1 MFKKLPWLVMLLLS
15 VQFLGAEIIEEIQVE
30 GNKKVSRETVQFYIK
45 SRQGGIYDEDRLKED
60 FRVLWETG
68 FFENIRI
75 ESTNGSSGKI
85 VHFILAENPL
95 ISSVTYKTSKK
106 VKESDIT
113 QKLQDNNITIQAFSY
128 YSPAKIRK
136 AKKIITD
143 MLLEKGFNQAS
154 VNIDEKIENGQ
165 VALTIQV
172 DAGPKTRVYTAV
184 FPGLDEKLISP
195 GFLRR
200 GMKNN
205 QSHSLLSAIMSKDVY
220 KQEKISEDLEEV
232 RLRLQQKGY
241 LEAKVGS
248 PELGWATQKT
258 VFGKAQKMLVLTVP
272 VEMGPRYRIGNITIE
287 GNKVIRGDFL
297 KQMIALKKGDVFNIK
312 KRNKAVE
319 DIQKFYGSLGYFYAQ
334 VAPHENLDPVKQIA
348 DLTINVQENEVVYL
362 GKLEFTGNTFTK
374 DHVIRREWFLRE
386 GRRLNINA
394 LEDSIKRMKQLGL
407 VTVEKMPEIKP
418 DPQDPQKINIT
429 ADVKE
434 VNRQM
439 INFNVGYSGYEGW
452 FVALGYSTQNFLGM
466 GETFSLNL
474 QQGTIAKTYQF
485 AFTEPYLFNSQASFG
500 IDISK
505 TYYRYPNLY
514 TRQGEGFNVSTATRF
529 WKFWGAS
536 LIYSWENISISDV
549 NEAYSQNSYY
559 SSYYAEGKRV
569 VSAFAPTVYYSTVD
583 SPIFPTSG
591 SKFLVSYRY
600 TGGFLGGDIYSHK
613 VKLEF
618 VKFQPLWSNHVLGVH
633 AVYEGIQPFGVDAS
647 GADRVIPFYEKF
659 FLGGERSIR
668 GFEIYTIGPRN
679 ANGAVI
685 GGTKSLYLNLE
696 YAIPLTQQFS
706 FVFFYD
712 VGNTYDSG
720 VPVKLNDMYQSTG
733 LELKIFIPMLN
744 VPFRLIFAYNHRLLN
759 PDDQHFVFR
768 FAVGPSFY

>member
-1 MFKKLPWLVMLLLS
+1 MLKKLPWLLVLLLA
-15 VQFLGAEIIEEIQVE
+15 VQFLGAEVIEEIQIE

-45 SRQGGIYDEDRLKED
+45 SRVNGIYDEEKLKED
-60 FRVLWETG
+60 FKILWETG

-75 ESTNGSSGKI
+75 ESDNGGNGKI
-85 VHFILAENPL
+85 VRFILTENPL
-95 ISSVTYKTSKK
+95 ISTVKYKTSKK
-106 VKESDIT
+106 VKESDLV
-113 QKLQDNNITIQAFSY
+113 QKLQDSNITIQAFSY
-128 YSPAKIRK
+128 YSPSKIRR

-154 VNIDEKIENGQ
+154 VTIEEKVENGQ

-172 DAGPKTRVYTAV
+172 DAGPKTRIYKVV
-184 FPGLDEKLISP
+184 FPGLNTKLLSP
-195 GFLRR
+195 GFLSR

-205 QSHSLLSAIMSKDVY
+205 QNHSLLSAVLGKDVY
-220 KQEKISEDLEEV
+220 NREKIGEDLDEV

-248 PELGWATQKT
+248 PEQSWMTEKT
-258 VFGKAQKMLVLTVP
+258 AFGKVQKMLVLSIP
-272 VEMGPRYRIGNITIE
+272 VEMGPRYLIGNVSVE

-297 KQMIALKKGDVFNIK
+297 KQMIALKKGDVYNIK
-312 KRNKAVE
+312 KRNKSIE

-334 VAPHENLDPVKQIA
+334 VTPRENLDPVKQIA
-348 DLTINVQENEVVYL
+348 DLIVNVQENEVVYL

-386 GRRLNINA
+386 GRRLNINS

-429 ADVKE
+429 ADVRE

-452 FVALGYSTQNFLGM
+452 FLALGYSTQNFLGM

-474 QQGTIAKTYQF
+474 QQGTIARTYQF
-485 AFTEPYLFNSQASFG
+485 AFTEPYLFNSQANFG

-514 TRQGEGFNVSTATRF
+514 TRQGEGFNISSATRF
-529 WKFWGAS
+529 WRFWGAS
-536 LIYSWENISISDV
+536 LVYSWENIAISDV
-549 NEAYSQNSYY
+549 NESYMGNSYY

-569 VSAFAPTVYYSTVD
+569 ISAIAPTIYYSTVD
-583 SPIFPTSG
+583 SPIFPQSG
-591 SKFLVSYRY
+591 SKFLASYRY
-600 TGGFLGGDIYSHK
+600 TGGFLGGDIYTNK
-613 VKLEF
+613 LKLEF
-618 VKFQPLWSNHVLGVH
+618 VKFLPIWRNHVLGMHSVF
-633 AVYEGIQPFGVDAS
+633 EIIEPFG
-647 GADRVIPFYEKF
+647 GKQLPFYEKF

-668 GFEIYTIGPRN
+668 GFEIYTLGPRD
-679 ANGAVI
+679 ANGSVL
-685 GGTKSLYLNLE
+685 GGNKSLFLNLE

-712 VGNTYDSG
+712 VGNTYNSG
-720 VPVKLNDMYQSTG
+720 SSIKLSDVYQSTG
-733 LELKIFIPMLN
+733 LELKVFVPMLN
-744 VPFRLIFAYNHRLLN
+744 VPFRLIFAYNHRLLQ
-759 PDDQHFVFR
+759 PEDQHFVFR

>member
-1 MFKKLPWLVMLLLS
+1 MLKKLPWLVMLLLGA
-15 VQFLGAEIIEEIQVE
+15 QFLSAEIIEKIQIE

-45 SRQGGIYDEDRLKED
+45 SRPGGIYDEEKLKDD
-60 FRVLWETG
+60 FKVLWETG

-75 ESTNGSSGKI
+75 ESDNGGNGKI
-85 VHFILAENPL
+85 VRFILTENPL
-95 ISSVTYKTSKK
+95 ISAVTYKTSKK
-106 VKESDIT
+106 FKESDIT

-154 VNIDEKIENGQ
+154 VTIDEKIDNGQ
-165 VALTIQV
+165 IALTIQV
-172 DAGPKTRVYTAV
+172 DSGPKTRIANVV
-184 FPGLDEKLISP
+184 FPGLNTKLLSS

-205 QSHSLLSAIMSKDVY
+205 QAHSLLSTIMGKDVY
-220 KQEKISEDLEEV
+220 NREKIDDDLEEV

-248 PELGWATQKT
+248 PELSWITKMT
-258 VFGKAQKMLVLTVP
+258 VFGKVQKMLILSIP
-272 VEMGPRYRIGNITIE
+272 VEMGPRYLTGNISIE

-297 KQMIALKKGDVFNIK
+297 KQLITLKKGKVYNIK
-312 KRNKAVE
+312 KRNKSVE
-319 DIQKFYGSLGYFYAQ
+319 EIQKFYGGLGYFYAQ
-334 VAPHENLDPVKQIA
+334 VAPRENLDPVKQIA
-348 DLTINVQENEVVYL
+348 DLTINIQENEVVYL

-429 ADVKE
+429 AEVKE

-485 AFTEPYLFNSQASFG
+485 AFTEPYLFNTQANFG

-505 TYYRYPNLY
+505 TYYAYPNLY
-514 TRQGEGFNVSTATRF
+514 TRQGEGFNISSAARF

-536 LIYSWENISISDV
+536 LVYSWQNIAISDV
-549 NEAYSQNSYY
+549 NEAYHANSYY
-559 SSYYAEGKRV
+559 SYLYSEGKRV
-569 VSAFAPTVYYSTVD
+569 ISAISPTIYYSTVD
-583 SPIFPTSG
+583 SPIFPRSG

-600 TGGFLGGDIYSHK
+600 AGGFLGGDIYSHK
-613 VKLEF
+613 LKLEL
-618 VKFQPLWSNHVLGVH
+618 VKFQPLWRNHVLGLH
-633 AVYEGIQPFGVDAS
+633 AVYEG
-647 GADRVIPFYEKF
+647 
-659 FLGGERSIR
+659 
-668 GFEIYTIGPRN
+668 
-679 ANGAVI
+679 
-685 GGTKSLYLNLE
+685 
-696 YAIPLTQQFS
+696 
-706 FVFFYD
+706 
-712 VGNTYDSG
+712 
-720 VPVKLNDMYQSTG
+720 
-733 LELKIFIPMLN
+733 
-744 VPFRLIFAYNHRLLN
+744 H
-759 PDDQHFVFR
+759 
-768 FAVGPSFY
+768 

>member
-1 MFKKLPWLVMLLLS
+1 MLRKLAWLVILLLG
-15 VQFLGAEIIEEIQVE
+15 VQFLAAEIIEEIQIE
-30 GNKKVSRETVQFYIK
+30 GNKKISRETVQFYIK
-45 SRQGGIYDEDRLKED
+45 SRPGSIFDEGKLKDD
-60 FRVLWETG
+60 FKILWETG

-75 ESTNGSSGKI
+75 ESDNGSKGKI
-85 VHFILAENPL
+85 VRFILSENPL
-95 ISSVTYKTSKK
+95 ISAVTYKTNKK

-113 QKLQDNNITIQAFSY
+113 QKLLDSNITIQAFSY
-128 YSPAKIRK
+128 YSPAKIRR

-154 VNIDEKIENGQ
+154 VTIDEKIDNGQ
-165 VALTIQV
+165 IALNILV
-172 DAGPKTRVYTAV
+172 DSGPKTRIFNVV
-184 FPGLDEKLISP
+184 FPGLNAKLLAP

-205 QSHSLLSAIMSKDVY
+205 QSHSLLSTVLGKDVFNR
-220 KQEKISEDLEEV
+220 EKINDDLEEV
-232 RLRLQQKGY
+232 RLRFQQKGY
-241 LEAKVGS
+241 LEAKVGN
-248 PELGWATQKT
+248 PELSWLNQKT
-258 VFGKAQKMLVLTVP
+258 VLGKVQKMLIVSIP
-272 VEMGPRYRIGNITIE
+272 VEMGPCYRTGNISID

-297 KQMIALKKGDVFNIK
+297 KQMIALKKGEIYDIK
-312 KRNKAVE
+312 KRNKSVE
-319 DIQKFYGSLGYFYAQ
+319 AIQKFYGSLGYFYAQ
-334 VAPHENLDPVKQIA
+334 VAPRENLDPIKQIA
-348 DLTINVQENEVVYL
+348 DLTVNIQENEVVYL

-386 GRRLNINA
+386 GLRLNINA

-452 FVALGYSTQNFLGM
+452 FLALGYSTQNFLGM

-485 AFTEPYLFNSQASFG
+485 AFTEPYLFNTQASFG
-500 IDISK
+500 IDVSK

-514 TRQGEGFNVSTATRF
+514 TRQGEGFNISTATRF

-536 LIYSWENISISDV
+536 LVYSWENVAISDV
-549 NEAYSQNSYY
+549 NENYSQNSYY
-559 SSYYAEGKRV
+559 SYYYTDGKRV
-569 VSAFAPTVYYSTVD
+569 ISAFSPTIYYSTVD
-583 SPIFPTSG
+583 SPIFPQSG
-591 SKFLVSYRY
+591 SKFLATYRY
-600 TGGFLGGDIYSHK
+600 TGGLLGGDIYSHK
-613 VKLEF
+613 LKLEF
-618 VKFQPLWSNHVLGVH
+618 VKFLPLWSNHVLGLH
-633 AVYEGIQPFGVDAS
+633 TVYEAIEPFGGKA
-647 GADRVIPFYEKF
+647 IPFYEKF

-668 GFEIYTIGPRN
+668 GFEIYTLGPRDS
-679 ANGAVI
+679 NGSVL
-685 GGTKSLYLNLE
+685 GGNQSLYFNLE

-712 VGNTYDSG
+712 VGNTYNSG
-720 VPVKLNDMYQSTG
+720 TPVKLSDVYQSTG
-733 LELKIFIPMLN
+733 LELKIFVPMLN
-744 VPFRLIFAYNHRLLN
+744 VPFRLIFAYNHRLLQPEDN
-759 PDDQHFVFR
+759 HFVFR

>member
-1 MFKKLPWLVMLLLS
+1 MLKKLPWLVMLLLGA
-15 VQFLGAEIIEEIQVE
+15 QFLSAEIIEKIQIE
-30 GNKKVSRETVQFYIK
+30 GNKKVSLETVQFYIK
-45 SRQGGIYDEDRLKED
+45 SRQGGIYDEEKLKDD
-60 FRVLWETG
+60 FKILWETG

-75 ESTNGSSGKI
+75 ESDNGANGKI
-85 VHFILAENPL
+85 VRFILTENPL
-95 ISSVTYKTSKK
+95 ISAVTYKTNKK

-113 QKLQDNNITIQAFSY
+113 QKLQDKNITIQAFSY

-154 VNIDEKIENGQ
+154 VTIDEKIDNGQ
-165 VALTIQV
+165 IGLTIQV
-172 DAGPKTRVYTAV
+172 DSGPKTKIYKVV
-184 FPGLDEKLISP
+184 FPGLNTKLLSS

-205 QSHSLLSAIMSKDVY
+205 QTHSLLSTILGKDVY
-220 KQEKISEDLEEV
+220 NREKINDDLEEV

-248 PELGWATQKT
+248 PELSWITQKT
-258 VFGKAQKMLVLTVP
+258 VFGKVQKMLVLSIP
-272 VEMGPRYRIGNITIE
+272 VEMGPRYLTGNISVD
-287 GNKVIRGDFL
+287 GNKVIRSDFL
-297 KQMIALKKGDVFNIK
+297 KKFITLKKGDVYNIK
-312 KRNKAVE
+312 KRNKFVE
-319 DIQKFYGSLGYFYAQ
+319 EIQKFYGSLGYFYAQ
-334 VAPHENLDPVKQIA
+334 VAPRENLDPVKQIA
-348 DLTINVQENEVVYL
+348 DLTINIQENEVVYL

-418 DPQDPQKINIT
+418 DPQDPQKINVT

-474 QQGTIAKTYQF
+474 QQGTIARTYQF
-485 AFTEPYLFNSQASFG
+485 AFTEPYLFNTQANFG

-505 TYYRYPNLY
+505 TYYRYPSLY
-514 TRQGEGFNVSTATRF
+514 TREGEGFNLSTAARF

-536 LIYSWENISISDV
+536 LVYSWENIAISDV
-549 NEAYSQNSYY
+549 NEDYLTNSYY
-559 SSYYAEGKRV
+559 AYLYSEGKRLM
-569 VSAFAPTVYYSTVD
+569 SAISPTIYYSTVD
-583 SPIFPTSG
+583 SPIFPQSG
-591 SKFLVSYRY
+591 SKFLASYRY
-600 TGGFLGGDIYSHK
+600 TGGLLGGDIYSHK
-613 VKLEF
+613 LKLEL
-618 VKFQPLWSNHVLGVH
+618 VKFLPLWRNHVLGLH
-633 AVYEGIQPFGVDAS
+633 AVYEAIEPFG
-647 GADRVIPFYEKF
+647 GKVIPFYEKF

-668 GFEIYTIGPRN
+668 GFDVYTLGPRDK
-679 ANGAVI
+679 NGTI
-685 GGTKSLYLNLE
+685 LGGTKSLFVNLE
-696 YAIPLTQQFS
+696 YAIPLSQQFS

-712 VGNTYDSG
+712 VGNAYDSG
-720 VPVKLNDMYQSTG
+720 APVKLNDVYQSTG

-744 VPFRLIFAYNHRLLN
+744 VPFRLIFAYNYRLIN

>member
-1 MFKKLPWLVMLLLS
+1 MIKKLSWLVMLLFAA
-15 VQFLGAEIIEEIQVE
+15 QFLSAEIIEKIQIE

-45 SRQGGIYDEDRLKED
+45 ARPGGIYDEDKLKAD
-60 FRVLWETG
+60 FNILWETG

-75 ESTNGSSGKI
+75 ESENGGNGKI
-85 VHFILAENPL
+85 VRFILTENPL
-95 ISSVTYKTSKK
+95 ISAVSYKTNKNA
-106 VKESDIT
+106 KESDIT

-154 VNIDEKIENGQ
+154 VTIDEKIDNDQIG
-165 VALTIQV
+165 LTIRI
-172 DAGPKTRVYTAV
+172 DSGPKTRIAKVV
-184 FPGLDEKLISP
+184 FPGLNTKLLSS

-200 GMKNN
+200 GLKNN
-205 QSHSLLSAIMSKDVY
+205 QTHSLLSIIMGKDVY
-220 KQEKISEDLEEV
+220 NREKINDDLEEV

-241 LEAKVGS
+241 LEAKVGNAEFS
-248 PELGWATQKT
+248 WVTKKAI
-258 VFGKAQKMLVLTVP
+258 FGKIQKMLILSIP
-272 VEMGPRYRIGNITIE
+272 VAMGPRYRTGSISLV
-287 GNKVIRGDFL
+287 GNKIIRGDFL
-297 KQMIALKKGDVFNIK
+297 KQFITLKKGKVFNIK

-319 DIQKFYGSLGYFYAQ
+319 EIQKFYGSLGYFYAQ
-334 VAPHENLDPVKQIA
+334 VVPSENLDPVKQIA
-348 DLTINVQENEVVYL
+348 DLTINIQENEVAYL
-362 GKLEFTGNTFTK
+362 GKLEFIGNTFTK

-407 VTVEKMPEIKP
+407 VTIEKMPEIKP

-429 ADVKE
+429 AEVRE

-485 AFTEPYLFNSQASFG
+485 AFTEPYLFNSQANFG

-505 TYYRYPNLY
+505 TYYKYPNLY
-514 TRQGEGFNVSTATRF
+514 TRKGEGFNFSTSSRF
-529 WKFWGAS
+529 WKFWGAA
-536 LIYSWENISISDV
+536 LVYSWENISISDV
-549 NEAYSQNSYY
+549 NDTYMQNSFY
-559 SSYYAEGKRV
+559 SYLYSEGKRII
-569 VSAFAPTVYYSTVD
+569 SAISPTIYYSTVD
-583 SPIFPTSG
+583 SPIFPQSG

-600 TGGFLGGDIYSHK
+600 TGGLLGGDIYSHK
-613 VKLEF
+613 LKLEL
-618 VKFQPLWSNHVLGVH
+618 VKFQPLWWNHVLGLH
-633 AVYEGIQPFGVDAS
+633 AVYEGIKPFGGRA
-647 GADRVIPFYEKF
+647 IPFYEKF

-668 GFEIYTIGPRN
+668 GFDVYTLGPRDRI
-679 ANGAVI
+679 GSI
-685 GGTKSLYLNLE
+685 LGGTKSVFANLE
-696 YAIPLTQQFS
+696 YAIPLSQQFS

-720 VPVKLNDMYQSTG
+720 ATVKLKDVYQSTG

-744 VPFRLIFAYNHRLLN
+744 VPFRLIFAYNYRLLKTE
-759 PDDQHFVFR
+759 DQHFVFR
-768 FAVGPSFY
+768 FAIGPSFY

>member
-1 MFKKLPWLVMLLLS
+1 MLKKLPWLVMLFLGA
-15 VQFLGAEIIEEIQVE
+15 QFLGAEIIEKIQIE
-30 GNKKVSRETVQFYIK
+30 GNKKVSLETVQFYIK
-45 SRQGGIYDEDRLKED
+45 SRSGGIYDEEKLKDD
-60 FRVLWETG
+60 FKILWQTG

-75 ESTNGSSGKI
+75 ESDNGGNGKI
-85 VHFILAENPL
+85 VRFILTENPL
-95 ISSVTYKTSKK
+95 ISAVTYKTSKK

-113 QKLQDNNITIQAFSY
+113 QKLQDSNITIQAFSY

-154 VNIDEKIENGQ
+154 VTIAEKINNGQ
-165 VALTIQV
+165 IALTIQV
-172 DAGPKTRVYTAV
+172 DSGPKTRIYNVV
-184 FPGLDEKLISP
+184 FPGLNTKLLSP
-195 GFLRR
+195 GFLCR

-205 QSHSLLSAIMSKDVY
+205 QPHSLLSAVLGKDVY
-220 KQEKISEDLEEV
+220 NREKINDDLEEV

-248 PELGWATQKT
+248 PELSWVNQKT
-258 VFGKAQKMLVLTVP
+258 VFGKVQKMLVLSVP
-272 VEMGPRYRIGNITIE
+272 VEMGPRYLAGNISIE

-297 KQMIALKKGDVFNIK
+297 KQMITLKKGKVYNIK
-312 KRNKAVE
+312 KRNKSVE
-319 DIQKFYGSLGYFYAQ
+319 AIQKFYGSLGYFYAQ
-334 VAPHENLDPVKQIA
+334 VAPRENLDPVKQIA
-348 DLTINVQENEVVYL
+348 DLTINVQENDVVYL

-452 FVALGYSTQNFLGM
+452 FVALGYSTQNFMGL

-474 QQGTIAKTYQF
+474 QQGTIAKTYQI
-485 AFTEPYLFNSQASFG
+485 AFTEPYLFNSQANFG

-514 TRQGEGFNVSTATRF
+514 TRQGDGFNISSATRF

-536 LIYSWENISISDV
+536 LIYSWENVAISDV
-549 NEAYSQNSYY
+549 SESITQNDYYSYY
-559 SSYYAEGKRV
+559 YSEGKRII
-569 VSAFAPTVYYSTVD
+569 SAFSPTVYYSTVD
-583 SPIFPTSG
+583 SPIFPQSG

-600 TGGFLGGDIYSHK
+600 SGGFLGGDIYSHK
-613 VKLEF
+613 LKLELI
-618 VKFQPLWSNHVLGVH
+618 KFIPLWSNHVLGFH
-633 AVYEGIQPFGVDAS
+633 SVYEVIEPFGGKVL
-647 GADRVIPFYEKF
+647 PLYEKY

-668 GFEIYTIGPRN
+668 GFETYTLGPRN
-679 ANGAVI
+679 SSGSVL
-685 GGTKSLYLNLE
+685 GGNKSFYVNLE
-696 YAIPLTQQFS
+696 YAIPLSQQFS

-712 VGNTYDSG
+712 VGNAYDSG
-720 VPVKLNDMYQSTG
+720 TQVKLNDVYQSTG

-744 VPFRLIFAYNHRLLN
+744 VPFRLIFAYNYRLLN
-759 PDDQHFVFR
+759 ANDQHFVFR

>member
-1 MFKKLPWLVMLLLS
+1 MLKKLPWLVMLLLT
-15 VQFLGAEIIEEIQVE
+15 VQFLGAEIIEEIRIE
-30 GNKKVSRETVQFYIK
+30 GNKKVSRETVQFYMK
-45 SRQGGIYDEDRLKED
+45 SRQGGIYDEEKLKED
-60 FRVLWETG
+60 FKILWETG

-75 ESTNGSSGKI
+75 VSDNGSSGKI
-85 VHFILAENPL
+85 VSMTLTENPL
-95 ISSVTYKTSKK
+95 ISAVTYKTGKK

-113 QKLQDNNITIQAFSY
+113 QKLQESNITIQAFSY

-154 VNIDEKIENGQ
+154 VTIDEKVENGQ
-165 VALTIQV
+165 IALSIQV
-172 DAGPKTRVYTAV
+172 DAGPKTRICQVL
-184 FPGLDEKLISP
+184 FPGLDAKLLSA

-205 QSHSLLSAIMSKDVY
+205 QNHSLFSTILGKDIY
-220 KQEKISEDLEEV
+220 NREKINDDLEEI

-248 PELGWATQKT
+248 PEFSWATQKT
-258 VFGKAQKMLVLTVP
+258 VTGKVQKMLILSIP
-272 VEMGPRYRIGNITIE
+272 VEMGPRYLTGNITIE
-287 GNKVIRGDFL
+287 GNKIIRGDFL

-319 DIQKFYGSLGYFYAQ
+319 EIQKFYGSLGYFYAQ

-348 DLTINVQENEVVYL
+348 DLTVNIQENDVVYL

-386 GRRLNINA
+386 GRRLNISA

-452 FVALGYSTQNFLGM
+452 FLALGYSTQNFLGL

-474 QQGTIAKTYQF
+474 QQGTIAKTYQI

-500 IDISK
+500 IDVSK

-514 TRQGEGFNVSTATRF
+514 TRQGEGFNVSSATRF

-536 LIYSWENISISDV
+536 MVYSWENVAISDV
-549 NEAYSQNSYY
+549 NENYMQNSYY
-559 SSYYAEGKRV
+559 SYYYTDGKRV
-569 VSAFAPTVYYSTVD
+569 ISAISPTIYYSTVD
-583 SPIFPTSG
+583 SPIFPQSG
-591 SKFLVSYRY
+591 SKFLATYRY
-600 TGGFLGGDIYSHK
+600 TGGFLGGDIYTHK
-613 VKLEF
+613 LKLEF
-618 VKFQPLWSNHVLGVH
+618 VKFVPLWSNHVLGLH
-633 AVYEGIQPFGVDAS
+633 SVYETINSFGTDKAV
-647 GADRVIPFYEKF
+647 PFYEKF

-668 GFEIYTIGPRN
+668 GFEIYTLGPRD
-679 ANGAVI
+679 ANGSVV
-685 GGTKSLYLNLE
+685 GGNKSLFFNLE
-696 YAIPLTQQFS
+696 YSIPLTQQFS

-712 VGNTYDSG
+712 VGNTYNSG
-720 VPVKLNDMYQSTG
+720 TPISLRDVYQSTG
-733 LELKIFIPMLN
+733 LELKIFVPMLN
-744 VPFRLIFAYNHRLLN
+744 VPFRLIFAYNHRLLQ
-759 PDDQHFVFR
+759 PEDQHFVFR

>member
-1 MFKKLPWLVMLLLS
+1 MLKKLPWLVMLLLAA
-15 VQFLGAEIIEEIQVE
+15 QFLGAEIIEEIRIE
-30 GNKKVSRETVQFYIK
+30 GNKKVSRETVQFYMK
-45 SRQGGIYDEDRLKED
+45 SRQGGIYDEDKLKED
-60 FRVLWETG
+60 FTILWETG

-75 ESTNGSSGKI
+75 ESDNGSTGKI
-85 VHFILAENPL
+85 VRMMLTENPL
-95 ISSVTYKTSKK
+95 ISAVTYKTGKK

-113 QKLQDNNITIQAFSY
+113 QKLQENNITIQAFSY

-154 VNIDEKIENGQ
+154 VTIDEKIDNGQ
-165 VALTIQV
+165 IALAIQV
-172 DAGPKTRVYTAV
+172 DAGPKTRIYQVL
-184 FPGLDEKLISP
+184 FPGLDTKLLSA

-205 QSHSLLSAIMSKDVY
+205 QNHSLLSGIFGKDIY
-220 KQEKISEDLEEV
+220 NREKINEDLEEV
-232 RLRLQQKGY
+232 RLRFQQKGY

-248 PELGWATQKT
+248 PEFSWVTQKT
-258 VFGKAQKMLVLTVP
+258 VMGKLQKMLILSIP
-272 VEMGPRYRIGNITIE
+272 VEMGPRYLTGNITIE

-297 KQMIALKKGDVFNIK
+297 KQMITLKKGDVFNIK

-348 DLTINVQENEVVYL
+348 DLTVTVQENDVVYL

-386 GRRLNINA
+386 GRRLNISA

-407 VTVEKMPEIKP
+407 VTIEKMPEIKP

-452 FVALGYSTQNFLGM
+452 FLALGYSTQNFLGL

-474 QQGTIAKTYQF
+474 QQGTIAKTYQI

-500 IDISK
+500 IDVSK

-514 TRQGEGFNVSTATRF
+514 TRQGEGFNVSSATRF

-536 LIYSWENISISDV
+536 LVYSWENVAISDV
-549 NEAYSQNSYY
+549 NEDYMQNSFY
-559 SSYYAEGKRV
+559 SNFYTDGKRII
-569 VSAFAPTVYYSTVD
+569 SAISPTIYYSTVD
-583 SPIFPTSG
+583 SPIFPQSG
-591 SKFLVSYRY
+591 SKFLVTYRY
-600 TGGFLGGDIYSHK
+600 TGGFLGGDIYTHK
-613 VKLEF
+613 LKLEF
-618 VKFQPLWSNHVLGVH
+618 VKFVPLWSNHVLGLH
-633 AVYEGIQPFGVDAS
+633 SVYEAINSFGVGKS
-647 GADRVIPFYEKF
+647 IPFYEKY

-668 GFEIYTIGPRN
+668 GFEIYTLGPRD
-679 ANGAVI
+679 ANGSVL
-685 GGTKSLYLNLE
+685 GGTKSLFFNME

-712 VGNTYDSG
+712 VGNSYGSG
-720 VPVKLNDMYQSTG
+720 TPVRLNDVYQSTG
-733 LELKIFIPMLN
+733 LELKIFVPMLN
-744 VPFRLIFAYNHRLLN
+744 VPFRLIFSYNHRLLH